1 MLGSMATLR
10 VRGLNETTMREL
22 RSRAAKHGRSV
33 ADEALEI
40 LETELDRM
48 LKNDPEFRRLVQED
62 AGWRRAKQRRSG

>member
-22 RSRAAKHGRSV
+22 RARAAKHGRSLSAEV
-33 ADEALEI
+33 LEI

-48 LKNDPEFRRLVQED
+48 LKNDPEFRRLVRED
-62 AGWRRAKQRRSG
+62 AARRRAKQGRPR